1 LSDDDRLIDL
11 SQTAW
16 ERARNNIRSQQVRD
30 QATNGVNQ
38 QGQQLLRQFNVR
50 PTLTQNEGFPVTV
63 SFPQNVSFQTVPIIA
78 SK

>member
-30 QATNGVNQ
+30 P
-38 QGQQLLRQFNVR
+38 LLLE
-50 PTLTQNEGFPVTV
+50 TYKGL
-63 SFPQNVSFQTVPIIA
+63 IY
-78 SK
+78 